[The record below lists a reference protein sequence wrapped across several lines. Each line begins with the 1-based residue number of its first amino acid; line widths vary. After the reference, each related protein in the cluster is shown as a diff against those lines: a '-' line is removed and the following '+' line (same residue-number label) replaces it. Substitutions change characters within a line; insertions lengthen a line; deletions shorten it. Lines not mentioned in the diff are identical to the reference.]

1 MKKNCGG
8 KKIIMG
14 FSNPLLIMPS
24 LEPFHQAN
32 LITTTTMTIL
42 LDQTMDVL
50 FRTLAEKMKNH
61 SKHER

>member
-1 MKKNCGG
+1 
-8 KKIIMG
+8 MG